1 MPRRHAFLNRLWG
14 KIGVLLREETSPKL
28 YEFSQISPHAPVSP
42 LEGEMSAQADRGGYK
57 ACVTNTGFRLSLR
70 GRYMPHQT
78 VSKQL
83 RSNAKRLRSQMTDAE
98 KKLWQVI
105 RAHRLEGISFRRQ
118 MPIEGVIVDFA
129 APAHR
134 LIVELDG
141 SQHAELQSQAR
152 DIARDRKLQALGW
165 TTLRF
170 WNAEVTHDLDG
181 VCRKILNAC
190 GRENF

>member
-1 MPRRHAFLNRLWG
+1 MPRRHAFLNRLWR
-14 KIGVLLREETSPKL
+14 KTGVLLREETSPKL
-28 YEFSQISPHAPVSP
+28 YEFSHISPHAPVSP
-42 LEGEMSAQADRGGYK
+42 LEGEMSAQADRGGDT
-57 ACVTNTGFRLSLR
+57 ACVTNTGFGLSLR

-78 VSKQL
+78 VPKQL
-83 RSNAKRLRSQMTDAE
+83 RYNAKRLRSQMTDAE

-141 SQHAELQSQAR
+141 SQHAELQGQAR

-170 WNAEVTHDLDG
+170 WNAEVTHDLEG

-190 GRENF
+190 GKENF

>member
-1 MPRRHAFLNRLWG
+1 
-14 KIGVLLREETSPKL
+14 
-28 YEFSQISPHAPVSP
+28 
-42 LEGEMSAQADRGGYK
+42 
-57 ACVTNTGFRLSLR
+57 
-70 GRYMPHQT
+70 MPHQS

-98 KKLWQVI
+98 KKLWHVI

-134 LIVELDG
+134 LIMELDG
-141 SQHAELQSQAR
+141 SQHAELQGQVR
-152 DIARDRKLQALGW
+152 DIARDRKFRALGW

-170 WNAEVTHDLDG
+170 WNAEVMQDLDG

-190 GRENF
+190 GKENF

>member
-1 MPRRHAFLNRLWG
+1 
-14 KIGVLLREETSPKL
+14 
-28 YEFSQISPHAPVSP
+28 
-42 LEGEMSAQADRGGYK
+42 
-57 ACVTNTGFRLSLR
+57 
-70 GRYMPHQT
+70 MPHQS

-98 KKLWQVI
+98 KKLWHVI

-141 SQHAELQSQAR
+141 SRHAELQGQAC

-190 GRENF
+190 GKENF

>member
-1 MPRRHAFLNRLWG
+1 
-14 KIGVLLREETSPKL
+14 
-28 YEFSQISPHAPVSP
+28 
-42 LEGEMSAQADRGGYK
+42 
-57 ACVTNTGFRLSLR
+57 
-70 GRYMPHQT
+70 MPHQT

-118 MPIEGVIVDFA
+118 MPIEGGIVDFV

-141 SQHAELQSQAR
+141 SQHAELQGQAR
-152 DIARDRKLQALGW
+152 DIARDRKLQALSW

-190 GRENF
+190 GKESF

>member
-1 MPRRHAFLNRLWG
+1 
-14 KIGVLLREETSPKL
+14 
-28 YEFSQISPHAPVSP
+28 
-42 LEGEMSAQADRGGYK
+42 
-57 ACVTNTGFRLSLR
+57 
-70 GRYMPHQT
+70 MPHQT

-118 MPIEGVIVDFA
+118 MPIEGGIVDFA

-141 SQHAELQSQAR
+141 SQQAELQGQAR
-152 DIARDRKLQALGW
+152 DIARDHKLQALGW
-165 TTLRF
+165 TTVRF
-170 WNAEVTHDLDG
+170 WNAEVTHDLGG

-190 GRENF
+190 GKESF